1 MRARLVTLSLCLSVL
16 LVLPSQANE
25 KPTPEYQKAM
35 KELGT
40 VNNHLRNSLKDIDF
54 AAIEKRS
61 LHGGYAQVSYRQQ
74 NGAGTWVPFGRWHY
88 FDGGRKFGTNAP
100 RSLVNEMDIGLEF
113 ARWAEVELTVMYT
126 RTFERTRGNL
136 FPYEST
142 RDANRVGFQVQWN
155 Y

>member
-54 AAIEKRS
+54 AAIEGDGASPDPNTGVTALAAARGR
-61 LHGGYAQVSYRQQ
+61 LYAATGVPY
-74 NGAGTWVPFGRWHY
+74 AGTAVG
-88 FDGGRKFGTNAP
+88 
-100 RSLVNEMDIGLEF
+100 
-113 ARWAEVELTVMYT
+113 ARVYCTPIAEGAT
-126 RTFERTRGNL
+126 G
-136 FPYEST
+136 
-142 RDANRVGFQVQWN
+142 
-155 Y
+155 